1 MPQLRPLRIW
11 GTFPICGGAGA
22 STTAFYLA
30 LAAKTLGVK
39 SILVEGDAF
48 SRRNNQFQDLE
59 RNWNSYKNLEMK
71 IPANAFPVTL
81 SSGITYLSFQQAMEN
96 SCKSVANLID
106 GAAEEFDLVIIDLP
120 RHFSEFTKSLIS
132 KITVLNLIG
141 FSGIESVRTLDR
153 LKDSELDIKN
163 SNLLL
168 RNSRNS
174 NLSAKE
180 TSYQMGFETFVTL
193 PESESVQN
201 LETYDVL
208 PSLKDGLM
216 KVLQNYLNVNL

>member
-48 SRRNNQFQDLE
+48 SRRNFQFEDQE
-59 RNWNSYKNLEMK
+59 RNWNSYKNLEIK
-71 IPANAFPVTL
+71 IPENAFPGPL
-81 SSGITYLSFQQAMEN
+81 SSGITYLSFQQASEN
-96 SCKSVANLID
+96 TGISAANLID
-106 GAAEEFDLVIIDLP
+106 GAAEEFDLIIIDLP
-120 RHFSEFTKSLIS
+120 RHFSEFTNSLIS

-141 FSGIESVRTLDR
+141 FSGIESVKTLKR
-153 LKDSELDIKN
+153 LKDSQLDLKM
-163 SNLLL
+163 SNLFL
-168 RNSRNS
+168 RNSRIS

-180 TSYQMGFETFVTL
+180 SAYQMGFESFVTL

-201 LETYDVL
+201 FETYGVFPSSKDV
-208 PSLKDGLM
+208 LM